1 MSDNITQ
8 NFYSKNSSKVK
19 SNIFETYLWKRLTL
33 LKIFIWFL
41 LKIKMINVKQ
51 IKKVKF

>member
-19 SNIFETYLWKRLTL
+19 SNIFETYL
-33 LKIFIWFL
+33 
-41 LKIKMINVKQ
+41 
-51 IKKVKF
+51 